1 MPPSRRLP
9 LSSDALPDGIDF
21 SARGNSPG
29 LLFWG
34 VISQHLGK

>member
-1 MPPSRRLP
+1 MPPSRKLP

-21 SARGNSPG
+21 SARVPPG